1 MCTNNFYTGAQ
12 LCHLLSLLDWF
23 PNIYYSLH
31 WFLRKIIS
39 SNGFLFNVPFSIRNL
54 KIFCEYLKASQNEVL
69 RDTEH
74 SMTSS
79 SFPPVPCP
87 VERLIHPPLMK
98 SACLGA
104 STDCE
109 LEAVH
114 LLLAA
119 GKAATVA
126 PSLCSPQKPI
136 NPMGGKYIF

>member
-1 MCTNNFYTGAQ
+1 MCTNNFNTGTE
-12 LCHLLSLLDWF
+12 LCHLLSLLDF
-23 PNIYYSLH
+23 PPNIYYYLH

-39 SNGFLFNVPFSIRNL
+39 SNGFLFNFFSIRNL
-54 KIFCEYLKASQNEVL
+54 KIFCEYLKATQNEVL
-69 RDTEH
+69 RDTENA
-74 SMTSS
+74 MTFP

-87 VERLIHPPLMK
+87 VGRLIHPPLMK

-114 LLLAA
+114 LLSAA